1 MDFFFS
7 PAVNSAGGLLCVWNK
22 DCLEVSNL
30 YEGKRAVVFP
40 LLTYILHV
48 TSLLQKRRVWE
59 ELVQMKSNSNS
70 NFGAL
75 LMILIASGGKTKGK
89 GQLKLVVEGVREG
102 NSTNSLPIW
111 E

>member
-1 MDFFFS
+1 M
-7 PAVNSAGGLLCVWNK
+7 WNK

-30 YEGKRAVVFP
+30 HEGNGF
-40 LLTYILHV
+40 ILV
-48 TSLLQKRRVWE
+48 EGNWREEGCCISIANIYSPCDLLQKRRVWE